1 MSDQNTKLVPFTI
14 SKPQYDENT
23 YVGRFLGFRK
33 TCNVLHAFYPN
44 KKIRAFQEQL
54 KKQRE
59 IEEANEKEFGTKE
72 IMMSEKDI

>member
-1 MSDQNTKLVPFTI
+1 VIINNKDKMSDKNTKLVPFTI

-44 KKIRAFQEQL
+44 KKIKAF
-54 KKQRE
+54 
-59 IEEANEKEFGTKE
+59 
-72 IMMSEKDI
+72 

>member
-14 SKPQYDENT
+14 SKPEYDEKT

-44 KKIRAFQEQL
+44 KKIKAF
-54 KKQRE
+54 
-59 IEEANEKEFGTKE
+59 
-72 IMMSEKDI
+72 